1 MPLKAAQAGAGGI
14 AANSNR
20 HRKNH
25 SEAGQAMFSS
35 QSCDQ
40 VAFQTL
46 TFYNG
51 SADAEIKE
59 KPSMFESCEDLINDQ
74 DDQNYDIA
82 AQAADSMAEEQSN
95 RLVDET

>member
-1 MPLKAAQAGAGGI
+1 MPLKAAAAGGI
-14 AANSNR
+14 AANCNR

-25 SEAGQAMFSS
+25 SEAGQAIFSS

-59 KPSMFESCEDLINDQ
+59 KPCMFESCEDLIND
-74 DDQNYDIA
+74 DDDGDDVDVA
-82 AQAADSMAEEQSN
+82 AQADSMVEEQSSN
-95 RLVDET
+95 RMVDET